1 MQIIICFLCRI
12 VRKCYVHHKWDNAR
26 KQCIRKFAYFK
37 KYIYIDME
45 INLQT
50 FYLNVSNFFSACFEE
65 YFGIEC
71 VAKCAYPHYGPLC
84 TPICNCTREDC
95 HHKSGCKS
103 LLGIVILKH
112 IMIQHTHIYR
122 LVIYFYFF
130 PLNLLYFMTDH

>member
-1 MQIIICFLCRI
+1 MQITICFLCRI

-26 KQCIRKFAYFK
+26 KQCIRKFAYLK
-37 KYIYIDME
+37 KNIYGYGNKFANFLFE
-45 INLQT
+45 CL
-50 FYLNVSNFFSACFEE
+50 NFFFLACFEE

-71 VAKCAYPHYGPLC
+71 VAKCEYPHYGPLC

>member
-1 MQIIICFLCRI
+1 MFTTSGIMQEN
-12 VRKCYVHHKWDNAR
+12 NASVSLL
-26 KQCIRKFAYFK
+26 ILK
-37 KYIYIDME
+37 KIYIDME

-50 FYLNVSNFFSACFEE
+50 IYLNVSIFFSACFEK

-71 VAKCAYPHYGPLC
+71 VAKCAYPHYGQLC
-84 TPICNCTREDC
+84 TPICNCTRGDC
-95 HHKSGCKS
+95 HHKYGCKS

-130 PLNLLYFMTDH
+130 SFKSPIFYDRSLIPSLLKTQYGLFPF

>member
-1 MQIIICFLCRI
+1 MQEN
-12 VRKCYVHHKWDNAR
+12 NASVSLLIL
-26 KQCIRKFAYFK
+26 KNV
-37 KYIYIDME
+37 YIDME

-50 FYLNVSNFFSACFEE
+50 FYLNVSIFFSACFEG

-84 TPICNCTREDC
+84 TPICNCTREDY

-112 IMIQHTHIYR
+112 IMI
-122 LVIYFYFF
+122 
-130 PLNLLYFMTDH
+130 